1 MNSELKIMGYL
12 KRRRTDDMNLVSI
25 VILQNVCKVYRT
37 GETEITALKDVNL
50 TVNRGEYVAVLGP
63 SGSGKSTLLNIV
75 GGLDHPT
82 KGAARIDGKN
92 LKQLKDSELARFR
105 AEKVG
110 FVFQFFNLI
119 PTFTVFENIMV
130 PAEILGLKRE
140 EIRKRTEAVVRKVGL
155 EERAN
160 HFPHQLSGGEQQR
173 VTIARAFINN
183 PVLLLCDE
191 PTGNLDTKTGAGIT
205 RLLREINKEQGTTLI
220 VVTHDQRIAQDANYI
235 VELVDGQISG
245 DY

>member
-1 MNSELKIMGYL
+1 MDPLAPMV
-12 KRRRTDDMNLVSI
+12 M
-25 VILQNVCKVYRT
+25 LQNVYKVYRM

-50 TVNRGEYVAVLGP
+50 KVDHSEYVAVLGP
-63 SGSGKSTLLNIV
+63 SGSGKSTMLNII

-82 KGAARIDGKN
+82 NGAAYVDGEDMKR
-92 LKQLKDSELARFR
+92 LKDSKLARFR

-110 FVFQFFNLI
+110 FIFQFFNLI

-140 EIRKRTEAVVRKVGL
+140 EIRKRAETVVRKVGL
-155 EERAN
+155 EERRD

-173 VTIARAFINN
+173 VAIARAFINN

-191 PTGNLDTKTGAGIT
+191 PTGNLDTKTGAEIIS
-205 RLLREINKEQGTTLI
+205 LLREINKEQGTTLI
-220 VVTHDQRIAQDANYI
+220 VVTHDQRIAQDANHV
-235 VELVDGQISG
+235 VELVDGQILG
-245 DY
+245 NH

>member
-1 MNSELKIMGYL
+1 MDPLAP
-12 KRRRTDDMNLVSI
+12 I
-25 VILQNVCKVYRT
+25 VALQNVYKVYRM

-50 TVNRGEYVAVLGP
+50 KVNRGEYIAVLGP
-63 SGSGKSTLLNIV
+63 SGSGKSTMLNII

-82 KGAARIDGKN
+82 NGTAYVDGED
-92 LKQLKDSELARFR
+92 LKYLKDSKQARFR

-130 PAEILGLKRE
+130 PAEILGVKRE
-140 EIRKRTEAVVRKVGL
+140 EIRKRTETVVRKVGL
-155 EERAN
+155 KERTN

-173 VTIARAFINN
+173 VAIARAFINN

-191 PTGNLDTKTGAGIT
+191 PTGNLDTKTGAEIIS
-205 RLLREINKEQGTTLI
+205 LLREINKEQGTTLI
-220 VVTHDQRIAQDANYI
+220 VVTHDERIAQDANRV

-245 DY
+245 NH